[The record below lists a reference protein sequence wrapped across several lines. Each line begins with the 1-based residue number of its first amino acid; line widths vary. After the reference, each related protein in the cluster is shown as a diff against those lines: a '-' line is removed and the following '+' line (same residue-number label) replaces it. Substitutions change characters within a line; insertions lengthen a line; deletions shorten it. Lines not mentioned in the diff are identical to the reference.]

1 MIKQPHHFFNEVL
14 KDINRA
20 DYQMGLDRLKPFSGL
35 FSDSYLFNLLYAKAL
50 KGLKKYSLASE
61 YYRKCCEIAPSNQ
74 VAWKE
79 LVQLQTTIFPE
90 TGENV
95 LELFDPVTDE
105 LEKLTEA
112 LSNFEP
118 VKSTET
124 ADPTPLVDQKQPFP
138 DETTIAVP
146 TESLAML
153 FTKQGAYR
161 KAINVYS
168 LLISLKPQ
176 NAEQYRKKIDSLHC
190 LL

>member
-1 MIKQPHHFFNEVL
+1 VIKQPHHFFNEVL

-95 LELFDPVTDE
+95 QGLIDPITDE

-124 ADPTPLVDQKQPFP
+124 SDPTPLVDQKQPFP

>member
-1 MIKQPHHFFNEVL
+1 MIKQPHHFFNEVS
-14 KDINRA
+14 KDINNA
-20 DYQMGLDRLKPFSGL
+20 DFQRGLDRLKPFSGL

-61 YYRKCCEIAPSNQ
+61 YYRKCCDIAPSNQ

-79 LVQLQTTIFPE
+79 LVQLQTAIFPE
-90 TGENV
+90 AGENF

-124 ADPTPLVDQKQPFP
+124 ADPTPLADQKRPFP
-138 DETTIAVP
+138 DDMTIAVP

-153 FTKQGAYR
+153 FTKQGAYQ

-176 NAEQYRKKIDSLHC
+176 NAEQYRKEIDSLHTF
-190 LL
+190 L